1 MSLTDE
7 QLLNCSLVRW
17 RGQPNGCRWCG
28 RLLRGRQRRWCS
40 ADHGFEYARNHSW
53 TEARA
58 AALLRDG
65 YRCTVCGVSDEKAA
79 REWRD
84 VERFVHFAT
93 GHRGPLLSYAL
104 GSPLRPLRERWLL
117 DHRLEVDHVT
127 PIRGLHSTPGCH
139 HHLDGLRT
147 LCHVHHLQVTAEQF
161 GRVP

>member
-7 QLLNCSLVRW
+7 QLLGCSLVRW

-58 AALLRDG
+58 AALLRDV
-65 YRCTVCGVSDEKAA
+65 YRCTVCGVSDEEAA
-79 REWRD
+79 REWHD
-84 VERFVHFAT
+84 VEALVAVLT
-93 GHRGPLLSYAL
+93 GTRPRLRD
-104 GSPLRPLRERWLL
+104 PLRDRWLL

-161 GRVP
+161 GRAS